1 MDESPIK
8 SGRALAPYLL
18 SIVRIVIGLLFLQH
32 GAEKLWGFAG
42 GRIDHDFLT
51 LRGFA
56 GPLEVAGGIL
66 IALGLF
72 TRFTAF
78 ILCGEMAVAYFR
90 SWAPRGFFPIQ
101 NGGEE
106 AVLFCYCY
114 LWLITA
120 GAGKW
125 SFDRLIEKPRSPQ
138 KRTFKETI
146 ASWESYCRSIVRMIF
161 AFTFCLHGFR
171 LALGLLPALAGRR
184 IGTTMALDLLPRFVG
199 YWEIAGGILLFF
211 GLFARPS
218 ALISGIVAVA
228 AYLYGIP
235 RGVWPIRNGGN
246 EALLY
251 TLVFAYVALVGA
263 GAWSLDHISA
273 TLRLKHQ
280 RQVGPLGPGIAAN
293 QETSTRS

>member
-1 MDESPIK
+1 MKEGLATGGK
-8 SGRALAPYLL
+8 ALPYLL
-18 SIVRIVIGLLFLQH
+18 SLVRILTGLLFFQH

-42 GRIDHDFLT
+42 GRIDHDFGS

-56 GPLEVAGGIL
+56 GPLEVAGGTL

-106 AVLFCYCY
+106 AVLFCYLY
-114 LWLITA
+114 LWLVTA

-125 SFDRLIEKPRSPQ
+125 SLDYLLEQRRSP
-138 KRTFKETI
+138 RRRPIRETI
-146 ASWESYCRSIVRMIF
+146 ASWQGYGVSIVRMIF

-171 LALGLLPALAGRR
+171 LAFGLLPALAGRR
-184 IGTTMALDLLPRFVG
+184 TGIGMALDLLPRFFG
-199 YWEIAGGILLFF
+199 YWEIVGGILLFL
-211 GLFARPS
+211 GLLSRP
-218 ALISGIVAVA
+218 AAMISSLVAIA
-228 AYLYGIP
+228 AYIYGAAP

-251 TLVFAYVALVGA
+251 ALMFAYIAA
-263 GAWSLDHISA
+263 SSETAWSLDRFIGARRAGFASE
-273 TLRLKHQ
+273 
-280 RQVGPLGPGIAAN
+280 VGMTASPHH
-293 QETSTRS
+293 